1 MCSFDLRQPL
11 LYLVAHWIIQVA
23 HMRFMLHSSFIIVL
37 TGFSPII
44 SRRLMKSFFL
54 SLRLIFRE
62 ECIKFGL
69 VDNVKVH
76 LTPGYIVFL

>member
-1 MCSFDLRQPL
+1 L

-23 HMRFMLHSSFIIVL
+23 HMRFMLHSSFIFVL

-54 SLRLIFRE
+54 SLRLMLERNASS
-62 ECIKFGL
+62 L
-69 VDNVKVH
+69 VWWIMSRY
-76 LTPGYIVFL
+76 T